1 MADLDQMTSLPMD
14 QLICSPIIAAAKA
27 QSELVGVTLTFIKDI
42 LSMQQNE
49 NSPQGV
55 FQFPLERIDSNTG
68 KVVKQQVNA
77 PILSLVQVPNFAM
90 DTIDVSFD
98 MEVKTSTQSANS
110 TDATVSAKAS
120 GGFWGQNYEVSGSVS
135 TNSENTRSSDSSAK
149 YTINAK
155 AKQMDQSEGMA
166 KMVQIMASTIEPL
179 PLAST
184 TPAG

>member
-27 QSELVGVTLTFIKDI
+27 QSELVGVTLTFINDVLQMK
-42 LSMQQNE
+42 
-49 NSPQGV
+49 QGEDGPAGC
-55 FQFPLERIDSNTG
+55 FQFPLQRIDNNTG
-68 KVVKQQVNA
+68 NVVEQQVNA

-90 DTIDVSFD
+90 DSIDVSFD
-98 MEVKTSTQSANS
+98 MEVKTSSQSSSA
-110 TDATVSAKAS
+110 TDASVSAKVS

-135 TNSENTRSSDSSAK
+135 TKSENTRSSDSSAK

-179 PLAST
+179 PI
-184 TPAG
+184 GGQ